1 MKLFLNEDAI
11 RKILKERGKP
21 VHYIGEILEVSRQAT
36 YDKLNNKAALDVKQ
50 VNKLCEVL
58 VVSAESILTEDSMN
72 DLDEHR
78 KELEYMDTLNA
89 QY

>member
-21 VHYIGEILEVSRQAT
+21 VQYIGEILEVSRQAT

-78 KELEYMDTLNA
+78 KELEYMDTLNTN
-89 QY
+89 Y